1 MKYLLHIIAI
11 LLCCVPLHGQID
23 PYRKNILT
31 TNFLTLGTNLYFTN
45 GVLEASASPVT
56 LPLTVANGGTGN
68 DLSGGLS
75 GVIPYFDFAS
85 GRFVT
90 TGISYTNGIVFEST
104 LGFLSVFRTNTTGD
118 IMLNLQEGGAS
129 APSIQGYSDKF
140 VVANTNLTLDAVGP
154 FSIRLRINGS
164 NVLEAVAGSISLS
177 GQTNLVAD
185 NGSFLTYNGNPIVGA
200 LAGTVLNSVA
210 SAGLLAVDASKT
222 NGIAATLAHMTNALG
237 FTGSTTTFLRSDG
250 TQATP
255 TDTWGPVGT
264 MVGSGMTAAGVIPAT
279 TGTSGTNFVSSPFA
293 VSSSTNVTLTG
304 RLSANALTATNLTAS
319 RALVSDGASGL
330 TNSTTTSVE
339 LGYVSGVTSA
349 IQTQLDAKQS
359 TTAPGSD
366 TRIIYNDGGAFAAAT
381 NGTWNKTTRLAT
393 WDNLTVT
400 TNLTTKNITA
410 TGTVTGQGNMNAGAG
425 FSLGFTGRGHFFA
438 SSDGVWQLF
447 NNNENAI
454 TSLQIN
460 RPNLNK
466 TANYTILAA
475 DSGSVLCNVGAVA
488 TNRYDL
494 PTATVGLEYGVVVD
508 AAFNV
513 QLQATGGAIIH
524 DGAVAS
530 AVNGDIHS
538 DVPYSVLQVR
548 CHRAN
553 HWVVHYKST
562 GWTGPQ

>member
-1 MKYLLHIIAI
+1 M
-11 LLCCVPLHGQID
+11 
-23 PYRKNILT
+23 
-31 TNFLTLGTNLYFTN
+31 
-45 GVLEASASPVT
+45 
-56 LPLTVANGGTGN
+56 
-68 DLSGGLS
+68 
-75 GVIPYFDFAS
+75 
-85 GRFVT
+85 
-90 TGISYTNGIVFEST
+90 
-104 LGFLSVFRTNTTGD
+104 
-118 IMLNLQEGGAS
+118 
-129 APSIQGYSDKF
+129 
-140 VVANTNLTLDAVGP
+140 VANTNLTLDAVGP
-154 FSIRLRINGS
+154 YSIRLRVNSS

-177 GQTNLVAD
+177 GRTNLVAD
-185 NGSFLTYNGNPIVGA
+185 NGSALTYNGTPIVG
-200 LAGTVLNSVA
+200 T
-210 SAGLLAVDASKT
+210 
-222 NGIAATLAHMTNALG
+222 
-237 FTGSTTTFLRSDG
+237 
-250 TQATP
+250 
-255 TDTWGPVGT
+255 PVGT
-264 MVGSGMTAAGVIPAT
+264 MIESGISSDGVIPAS
-279 TGTSGTNFVSSPFA
+279 TGTSGTNFVSSPLA

-366 TRIIYNDGGAFAAAT
+366 TRILFNDSGAIAAAT

-425 FSLGFTGRGHFFA
+425 FNLGFTGRGHFFA

-454 TSLQIN
+454 TTLQIN

-466 TANYTILAA
+466 TSNYTILDA
-475 DSGSVLCNVGAVA
+475 DSGSVLCNVGAVV

-513 QLQATGGAIIH
+513 QLQATGGAVIH

-530 AVNGDIHS
+530 AANGDIHS
-538 DVPYSVLQVR
+538 AIPYSVLNVR

-553 HWVVHYKST
+553 HWVVEYKST